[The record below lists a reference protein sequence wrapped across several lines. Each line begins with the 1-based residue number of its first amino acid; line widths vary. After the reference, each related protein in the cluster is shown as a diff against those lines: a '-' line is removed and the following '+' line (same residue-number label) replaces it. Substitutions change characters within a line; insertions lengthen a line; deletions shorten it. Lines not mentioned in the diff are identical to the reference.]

1 VAASIPTGDGRLR
14 PDLGTEGAAPAA
26 AGASAM
32 TSDPADPVARGALG
46 GHSRWRRLL
55 LFDELG
61 VVIALVALVALIG
74 AFHPAFVTADVLLGT
89 LRQAAFVALVAYGM
103 VFLLAMGEL
112 DLSVGGTYAVT
123 ILGSAL
129 LVAHHGLHPWLAI
142 PVGIGIG
149 MGLGFLNG
157 LISNVFRIPVII
169 VTLGTLSAYRGLATV
184 ISSGSGVAGLPLDSS
199 FFSAFG
205 GSALRIPVPVWAVI
219 VVGVALTVLLRA
231 TSFGAAVTAIGS
243 NHQAARFSGIPIA
256 RIRLIALTLV
266 GGLAG
271 LAGVLSL
278 AYFQSADP
286 TVGGGFELQV
296 IAAAVI
302 GGTAVTGGS
311 GTVPGA
317 LIGALIVSV
326 INSGLV
332 FFSIP
337 GNWSSFVTGIVI
349 VIAVVLD
356 GAVRRRKIAI
366 AARAGG

>member
-1 VAASIPTGDGRLR
+1 MLMQQHVSTTAES
-14 PDLGTEGAAPAA
+14 GAPLTTTTTTTATPRRKIA
-26 AGASAM
+26 
-32 TSDPADPVARGALG
+32 
-46 GHSRWRRLL
+46 RRLL
-55 LFDELG
+55 GFDELG
-61 VVIALVALVALIG
+61 VLLALVGLVVGIG
-74 AFHPAFVTADVLLGT
+74 AFHHAFLSGDVLLST
-89 LRQAAFVALVAYGM
+89 VRQAAFVALVSYGM

-123 ILGSAL
+123 ILGTAL
-129 LVAHHGLHPWLAI
+129 LIADHGLNPWLAI
-142 PVGIGIG
+142 PVGIAIG
-149 MGLGFLNG
+149 MGLGCLNG
-157 LISNVFRIPVII
+157 LIANVFRVPVII
-169 VTLGTLSAYRGLATV
+169 VTLGTLSAYRGFATV
-184 ISSGSGVAGLPLDSS
+184 ISGGSGVAGLPLDNS
-199 FFSAFG
+199 FFQRFG
-205 GSALRIPVPVWAVI
+205 GDVLGVPVAVWAVI
-219 VVGVALTVLLRA
+219 VVGLGLTVLLRS
-231 TSFGAAVTAIGS
+231 TRFGAAVRAVGS

-256 RIRLIALTLV
+256 RTRLLALTLV

-317 LIGALIVSV
+317 LIGALIVAV

-337 GNWSSFVTGIVI
+337 GNWSSFVTGVVI
-349 VIAVVLD
+349 VVAVVLD
-356 GAVRRRKIAI
+356 GIVRRRKAAL
-366 AARAGG
+366 AARHNT

>member
-1 VAASIPTGDGRLR
+1 MAVLR
-14 PDLGTEGAAPAA
+14 SDLGSEGAAPADA
-26 AGASAM
+26 PAVAI
-32 TSDPADPVARGALG
+32 DPAGTAARGRPPL
-46 GHSRWRRLL
+46 WRRLL

-61 VVIALVALVALIG
+61 VVIALIALVLLIG
-74 AFHPAFVTADVLLGT
+74 AFHPAFLTADVLLST

-129 LVAHHGLHPWLAI
+129 LVANHGLHPWLAI
-142 PVGIGIG
+142 PVGIAIG
-149 MGLGFLNG
+149 MALGFLNG
-157 LISNVFRIPVII
+157 VIANVFRIPVII

-184 ISSGSGVAGLPLDSS
+184 ISGGSGVAGLPLDSS

-205 GSALRIPVPVWAVI
+205 GSAIGIPVAVWAVVI
-219 VVGVALTVLLRA
+219 VGIVLTVVLRSS
-231 TSFGAAVTAIGS
+231 SFGAAVTAIGS
-243 NHQAARFSGIPIA
+243 NHQAARFSGIPIK
-256 RIRLIALTLV
+256 RTRLITLTLV

-317 LIGALIVSV
+317 LVGALIVSV

-349 VIAVVLD
+349 VVAVVLD
-356 GAVRRRKIAI
+356 GLVRRRKIAI